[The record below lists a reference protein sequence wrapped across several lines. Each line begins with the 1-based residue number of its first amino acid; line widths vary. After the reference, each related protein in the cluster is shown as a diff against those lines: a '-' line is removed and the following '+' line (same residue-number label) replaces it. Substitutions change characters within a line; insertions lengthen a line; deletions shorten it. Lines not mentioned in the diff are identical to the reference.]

1 MSLINQYF
9 AADHDRLDCLYHAF
23 KNQLSQGVTQEED
36 NIQCLKFFNA
46 FTQGLIK
53 HIEWEETILFP
64 FFEQSSGIT
73 QGPTRVMCSEH
84 KTIKQLLVA
93 IAEKVTQK
101 KSEISELQE
110 LEAILS
116 DHNNKEEQV
125 LYPMIDRFC
134 DAQKTADLFIQMT

>member
-9 AADHDRLDCLYHAF
+9 AADHDRLDCLYLAF
-23 KNQLSQGVTQEED
+23 KSHLVQGVTQEQAHT
-36 NIQCLKFFNA
+36 QCLKFFNA

-84 KTIKQLLVA
+84 EIIKQLLVA
-93 IAEKVTQK
+93 IAEKVEQK
-101 KSEISELQE
+101 NNEIDE
-110 LEAILS
+110 LEQLETILT

-134 DAQKTADLFIQMT
+134 DVQKTADLFIQMV